1 VEDDMSPLQLGIWK
15 IDALYFVAAV
25 LALAITVAIGAN
37 ADGPAPANNTAA
49 LTAVSPAAGAPPSA
63 PGVTP
68 ALVRDLGTDNVLSV
82 TEPDPGQFDRAGMEA
97 WWWRYRSRHPTER

>member
-1 VEDDMSPLQLGIWK
+1 MRRVPHP
-15 IDALYFVAAV
+15 
-25 LALAITVAIGAN
+25 
-37 ADGPAPANNTAA
+37 PATAA
-49 LTAVSPAAGAPPSA
+49 AALPAVSPAAGTPTSA

-68 ALVRDLGTDNVLSV
+68 ALVRDLGTDDVLSV

>member
-1 VEDDMSPLQLGIWK
+1 MSPLQLGIWK

-37 ADGPAPANNTAA
+37 ADGPAPANNATA
-49 LTAVSPAAGAPPSA
+49 LTAVSPAAGA